1 MRIQVVLLTVVLGII
16 SNSHVYGAM
25 VKTGST
31 CVVTPISETAK
42 AAKAA
47 AAVAAR
53 GILGEDVAGRGI
65 VDTIPQT
72 EGDVNPDDI
81 WKENDPFSNPKPG
94 SPGALGHYPRPEPGL
109 KKNKARS
116 LDFNEKEEEEEEEGE
131 EEEGKEAVAVMGPRQ
146 NRPDDTPQI
155 LEAFKQCRQDSTI
168 IIKEG
173 TYQIRQVMNTT
184 DLRNVSIEL
193 HDTTFIWSAD
203 NISYWRQRCFS
214 VTYAGRCTAWLF
226 GGRDVSMRGF
236 GKVLFNGNGQTW
248 IDLAKGEANLNGR
261 PISLTVWRGTNI
273 FIDGITWRMAQ
284 FWHTF
289 IAHSQNV
296 TMTNMDMSTWTNSQ
310 YKSVNTDGT
319 NTWNSRDVRI
329 ANWTVKCGDVSA
341 YLHIYPLGSVWR
353 E

>member
-1 MRIQVVLLTVVLGII
+1 MRIQAVLLTVVLGTI
-16 SNSHVYGAM
+16 SSNNHVYGAM

-42 AAKAA
+42 AAAVAA
-47 AAVAAR
+47 AAVVAR
-53 GILGEDVAGRGI
+53 DIPGRDVVQGRDI
-65 VDTIPQT
+65 DTATQT
-72 EGDVNPDDI
+72 EGDLDLDDI
-81 WKENDPFSNPKPG
+81 WNLNDSSSNPKPG

-109 KKNKARS
+109 KKNQARS
-116 LDFNEKEEEEEEEGE
+116 LDLGVAGDEEEEEE
-131 EEEGKEAVAVMGPRQ
+131 VAAAAPMGPRQ

-155 LEAFKQCRQDSTI
+155 LEAFKQCRQDSAI
-168 IIKEG
+168 IIREG

-193 HDTTFIWSAD
+193 HGATLVWSAD

-289 IAHSQNV
+289 VAHSQNV

-310 YKSVNTDGT
+310 HKSVNTDGT

-329 ANWTVKCGDVSA
+329 ANWTVKCGDVS
-341 YLHIYPLGSVWR
+341 GCQ
-353 E
+353 